1 MRKLKRVVGLLILCC
16 APAAGQAGNSWNN
29 LESLAVG
36 ERIRVVKQDKS
47 SHTGTFVAFSSEA
60 VTLRS
65 KGAEVG
71 HRREDVVRV
80 WRVGAARRGRAALI
94 GLAIGAGAG
103 AAVGAASDGYVVTR
117 KEAAAPLGWQEA
129 QLVRE
134 LVRQLR
140 GRLAATSIGRRR
152 APRVRRL
159 PRPNAK

>member
-80 WRVGAARRGRAALI
+80 WRVGAPRRGRAALI

-117 KEAAAPLGWQEA
+117 KEAAALLG
-129 QLVRE
+129 
-134 LVRQLR
+134 
-140 GRLAATSIGRRR
+140 LAGGAVGAGVGAAVARPSRSEVYR
-152 APRVRRL
+152 AP
-159 PRPNAK
+159 PGAPSP